1 MTDATSETGTV
12 GSLCFSFLCS
22 ALYIIVCL
30 VHFLLAI
37 VLSVLWSIFFWP
49 LYCLSFGLFSFG
61 RCIVCPLVYF
71 LLAIVLSVLRFTAS
85 VYTFGIFKLTIFNH
99 RGTEVVKC
107 MLLVILQRTDGLV
120 YHLNSSC
127 TQCWVRDT
135 SDP

>member
-1 MTDATSETGTV
+1 MPDATSETGTV

-22 ALYIIVCL
+22 ALYIIVCSL

-37 VLSVLWSIFFWP
+37 LLSVLQ
-49 LYCLSFGLFSFG
+49 
-61 RCIVCPLVYF
+61 
-71 LLAIVLSVLRFTAS
+71 FTAS
-85 VYTFGIFKLTIFNH
+85 VYTFGIFKLIIFNH

-127 TQCWVRDT
+127 TQCWIRDT